1 MTDEKDKAAAPPKDD
16 AEPKE
21 ESAKAAVP
29 ETSEKKSDPP
39 PAKDE
44 AKDEPKD
51 EPKMGADEEPEERA
65 AAVAAK
71 VAPKEDAPKTDGEPQ
86 GAAWASPL
94 MRFDIW
100 WTKQEARLVLAVL
113 GAEILSLTLWVL
125 LKGLSNEYRPGSAD
139 ISGLVFRG
147 TITAVVL
154 GYVTHRLLRPKS
166 ESDAAAVK
174 RHQYGVSLAVLAG
187 VFAGRLWASAGAEYF
202 SNLLNWLQSA
212 STLTLFGGL
221 RGVATRLT
229 LWVALLG
236 ASLATA
242 QGKHIN
248 VDVVMR
254 FLPIKMRVPVAILGW
269 MAACVVCAT
278 GAYGFVDHLSIA
290 EYKIMQ
296 QGPCEG
302 DPTNTCT
309 FTVGKRLSLIKH
321 EIGRDAF
328 LLGRQMSLDLKTG
341 PRVLGGNKYKDYLHA
356 AEWNPWLKNGGWTEY
371 FPADDV
377 NGQLMD
383 ESDANATRLPIV
395 NIPGTG
401 EDTNGLLRRDVDF
414 IFPFGLLMIALR
426 FLIRSIL
433 AIAGYIKVDPDAVHG
448 DPEIL
453 AAHPGKEIT

>member
-1 MTDEKDKAAAPPKDD
+1 MTDEKDKAASATKDE

-21 ESAKAAVP
+21 EAKPEAKA
-29 ETSEKKSDPP
+29 
-39 PAKDE
+39 
-44 AKDEPKD
+44 
-51 EPKMGADEEPEERA
+51 EPEEKA
-65 AAVAAK
+65 APAKEDSGKAEAEEKPAAVAAK
-71 VAPKEDAPKTDGEPQ
+71 AATPQTAGEPE

-94 MRFDIW
+94 LRFDTW

-139 ISGLVFRG
+139 VSGLVFRG
-147 TITAVVL
+147 TVTAVFV
-154 GYVTHRLLRPKS
+154 GYATHRLLRPKS

-174 RHQYGVSLAVLAG
+174 RHQIGVSVAVIAG
-187 VFAGRLWASAGAEYF
+187 IFGGRLWASVGAEYF

-212 STLTLFGGL
+212 STLTLLGGL

-254 FLPIKMRVPVAILGW
+254 FLPIKMRVPVAVIGW
-269 MAACVVCAT
+269 MAACAVCTT

-290 EYKIMQ
+290 EFRIME

-309 FTVGKRLSLIKH
+309 YTAGKRLSLVKH
-321 EIGRDAF
+321 EMGNDLF

-341 PRVLGGNKYKDYLHA
+341 PRVLGGNKYKDYLHP
-356 AEWNPWLKNGGWTEY
+356 AEWNAWLKGGSWTEH
-371 FPADDV
+371 FAADDV

-401 EDTNGLLRRDVDF
+401 EDTNGLLRRDADF

-453 AAHPGKEIT
+453 AAHPGKEIS